1 MTPIQRYELIR
12 PILHGDKS
20 VMQVHQETQVPLP
33 TLYRYLKRF
42 REGNGQLESL
52 RDKSHAPH
60 SHLKWFTDAQKELVV
75 EYKRAH
81 PQKSAR
87 QIAKELTETGI
98 LSINYHSV
106 ADILKQR
113 DATSP
118 PLLINRP
125 NSRI

>member
-12 PILHGDKS
+12 PILQGDKS
-20 VMQVHQETQVPLP
+20 VMQVHRDTQVPLP

-52 RDKSHAPH
+52 SDKSHAPH
-60 SHLKWFTDAQKELVV
+60 SHPKWFTDSQKELVV
-75 EYKRAH
+75 RYKRAH

-87 QIAKELTETGI
+87 QIAKELTASGR

-106 ADILKQR
+106 ADILQQR
-113 DATSP
+113 HASDP
-118 PLLINRP
+118 PLWIHQA
-125 NSRI
+125 NSMI